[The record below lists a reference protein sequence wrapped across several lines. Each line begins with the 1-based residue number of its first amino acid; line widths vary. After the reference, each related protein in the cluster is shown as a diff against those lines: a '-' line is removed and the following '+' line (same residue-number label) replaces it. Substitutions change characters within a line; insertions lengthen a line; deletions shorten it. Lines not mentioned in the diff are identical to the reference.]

1 MNVEIVCILDRSGS
15 MSSIRSDAIGG
26 FNAFLKDQKSV
37 PGAAKLTLVLFDH
50 EYIVLHDA
58 VKLEDV
64 PELSSSD
71 FVPRGSTAMFD
82 AIGRTIDAI
91 GGRLDKSDTKPD
103 KVIVAILT
111 DGEENS
117 SQEYT
122 SDRVAKMIKHQ
133 QDKYAWEFVFLAA
146 NQDAFR
152 AGAALNIKACNT
164 ANFVASAAGTADA
177 YSYMSNTTRNM
188 RTAQKTA

>member
-164 ANFVASAAGTADA
+164 ANFVASAAGTEDA

>member
-64 PELSSSD
+64 PELSASD

-91 GGRLDKSDTKPD
+91 CGRLDKSDTKPD

-111 DGEENS
+111 DGEENAS
-117 SQEYT
+117 REYS

-152 AGAALNIKACNT
+152 AGAALNIKSCNT
-164 ANFVASAAGTADA
+164 ANFVASSAGTADA